1 MTHSPPSVVSCP
13 SLTCRPSG
21 RILCVRLGARW
32 RCRDPQEWS
41 KQQQARWRPAHPLT
55 LNQRANTMKATQAP
69 VPSIVVADEQPIP
82 VSTERT
88 KSMSAVS
95 NFATF
100 VPGTKTPGSKHREI
114 LPFPESLLAR
124 WDAGY
129 AGDRSAQSNSRV
141 LTPRERDVLAM
152 ISQGFSN
159 KCIAR
164 AFEISP
170 ETVKT
175 HVKRI
180 FLKLAV
186 NTRAEAVCRAGSL
199 GLLGLDSGDR
209 HGPSR
214 KQQTHPGQGK
224 FVQEVPDRA

>member
-1 MTHSPPSVVSCP
+1 
-13 SLTCRPSG
+13 
-21 RILCVRLGARW
+21 
-32 RCRDPQEWS
+32 
-41 KQQQARWRPAHPLT
+41 
-55 LNQRANTMKATQAP
+55 
-69 VPSIVVADEQPIP
+69 
-82 VSTERT
+82 
-88 KSMSAVS
+88 MSAVS

-159 KCIAR
+159 KRTAR
-164 AFEISP
+164 TLEISP

-186 NTRAEAVCRAGSL
+186 STRTEAVFQAVSL
-199 GLLGLDSGDR
+199 ELLELARGAR
-209 HGPSR
+209 HGTSR
-214 KQQTHPGQGK
+214 KQQVRPGQGK
-224 FVQEVPDRA
+224 FVQEVLEGT

>member
-1 MTHSPPSVVSCP
+1 M
-13 SLTCRPSG
+13 
-21 RILCVRLGARW
+21 
-32 RCRDPQEWS
+32 
-41 KQQQARWRPAHPLT
+41 
-55 LNQRANTMKATQAP
+55 
-69 VPSIVVADEQPIP
+69 
-82 VSTERT
+82 
-88 KSMSAVS
+88 
-95 NFATF
+95 
-100 VPGTKTPGSKHREI
+100 TPGWKAATLISGTGTPTSEDRQ
-114 LPFPESLLAR
+114 LPLFVGSLLAR

-129 AGDRSAQSNSRV
+129 AGDRSAQSNSRF

-152 ISQGFSN
+152 IGQGFSN
-159 KCIAR
+159 KRIAR
-164 AFEISP
+164 ILEISP

-175 HVKRI
+175 HVKRV

-199 GLLGLDSGDR
+199 GLLGLDSEDR

>member
-1 MTHSPPSVVSCP
+1 
-13 SLTCRPSG
+13 
-21 RILCVRLGARW
+21 
-32 RCRDPQEWS
+32 
-41 KQQQARWRPAHPLT
+41 
-55 LNQRANTMKATQAP
+55 
-69 VPSIVVADEQPIP
+69 
-82 VSTERT
+82 
-88 KSMSAVS
+88 MSAVS

-100 VPGTKTPGSKHREI
+100 VPGTKTSGSKHREI

-124 WDAGY
+124 WGAGY
-129 AGDRSAQSNSRV
+129 AADRSAQPNSRV

-164 AFEISP
+164 ALEISP

-186 NTRAEAVCRAGSL
+186 NTRTEAVCRAGSL
-199 GLLGLDSGDR
+199 ALLGLDGGDR
-209 HGPSR
+209 HGP
-214 KQQTHPGQGK
+214 
-224 FVQEVPDRA
+224 

>member
-1 MTHSPPSVVSCP
+1 MTP
-13 SLTCRPSG
+13 G
-21 RILCVRLGARW
+21 WKA
-32 RCRDPQEWS
+32 
-41 KQQQARWRPAHPLT
+41 AT
-55 LNQRANTMKATQAP
+55 LNSGTGTPTSKDREP
-69 VPSIVVADEQPIP
+69 PP
-82 VSTERT
+82 
-88 KSMSAVS
+88 
-95 NFATF
+95 F
-100 VPGTKTPGSKHREI
+100 VG
-114 LPFPESLLAR
+114 SLLAR

-159 KCIAR
+159 KHIAR
-164 AFEISP
+164 SLEISP

-199 GLLGLDSGDR
+199 GLLELDSGDR
-209 HGPSR
+209 HGPS
-214 KQQTHPGQGK
+214 QTHPGQGK

>member
-1 MTHSPPSVVSCP
+1 MTTPMDDTLTAIGRQLSITYLPTVQTESVC
-13 SLTCRPSG
+13 SLGGSLAMQGPARTVKTTAGTVETGAFSRTKSAGEHGENCTSA
-21 RILCVRLGARW
+21 GAR
-32 RCRDPQEWS
+32 DDVG
-41 KQQQARWRPAHPLT
+41 RPATGP
-55 LNQRANTMKATQAP
+55 A
-69 VPSIVVADEQPIP
+69 
-82 VSTERT
+82 STERS

-95 NFATF
+95 NFATP
-100 VPGTKTPGSKHREI
+100 VPGTKTPGSKGREVP
-114 LPFPESLLAR
+114 PFVGNLLAR

-159 KCIAR
+159 KHIAR
-164 AFEISP
+164 TLEISP

-186 NTRAEAVCRAGSL
+186 NTRTEAVCRAGSL
-199 GLLGLDSGDR
+199 ALLGLDGGDR
-209 HGPSR
+209 HGP
-214 KQQTHPGQGK
+214 
-224 FVQEVPDRA
+224 

>member
-1 MTHSPPSVVSCP
+1 
-13 SLTCRPSG
+13 
-21 RILCVRLGARW
+21 
-32 RCRDPQEWS
+32 
-41 KQQQARWRPAHPLT
+41 
-55 LNQRANTMKATQAP
+55 
-69 VPSIVVADEQPIP
+69 
-82 VSTERT
+82 
-88 KSMSAVS
+88 MSAVS
-95 NFATF
+95 KLATF
-100 VPGTKTPGSKHREI
+100 VPETKTPGSKHREI
-114 LPFPESLLAR
+114 LPFAGSLLTR

-129 AGDRSAQSNSRV
+129 ADDRSAQSNSRF

-164 AFEISP
+164 ALVISP

-199 GLLGLDSGDR
+199 GLLGLDSGDG

-214 KQQTHPGQGK
+214 KEQTDPRQGK
-224 FVQEVPDRA
+224 SVQEVPDRA

>member
-1 MTHSPPSVVSCP
+1 M
-13 SLTCRPSG
+13 
-21 RILCVRLGARW
+21 
-32 RCRDPQEWS
+32 
-41 KQQQARWRPAHPLT
+41 
-55 LNQRANTMKATQAP
+55 
-69 VPSIVVADEQPIP
+69 
-82 VSTERT
+82 
-88 KSMSAVS
+88 
-95 NFATF
+95 
-100 VPGTKTPGSKHREI
+100 TPGWKLATLISGTGTPTSKDREPP
-114 LPFPESLLAR
+114 PFVGSLLAR

-159 KCIAR
+159 KRTAR
-164 AFEISP
+164 ALEISP

-199 GLLGLDSGDR
+199 GLLELDSEDR
-209 HGPSR
+209 HGPS
-214 KQQTHPGQGK
+214 QTHAGQGK

>member
-1 MTHSPPSVVSCP
+1 
-13 SLTCRPSG
+13 
-21 RILCVRLGARW
+21 
-32 RCRDPQEWS
+32 
-41 KQQQARWRPAHPLT
+41 
-55 LNQRANTMKATQAP
+55 MKATQAP
-69 VPSIVVADEQPIP
+69 VPSMVVADEQPIP

-159 KCIAR
+159 KHIAR

-199 GLLGLDSGDR
+199 GLLGLVAVDR
-209 HGPSR
+209 HGSSALHRNAPA
-214 KQQTHPGQGK
+214 T
-224 FVQEVPDRA
+224 

>member
-1 MTHSPPSVVSCP
+1 MTP
-13 SLTCRPSG
+13 G
-21 RILCVRLGARW
+21 WKA
-32 RCRDPQEWS
+32 
-41 KQQQARWRPAHPLT
+41 AT
-55 LNQRANTMKATQAP
+55 LNSGTGTPTSEDRELP
-69 VPSIVVADEQPIP
+69 L
-82 VSTERT
+82 
-88 KSMSAVS
+88 
-95 NFATF
+95 F
-100 VPGTKTPGSKHREI
+100 VG
-114 LPFPESLLAR
+114 SLLSR
-124 WDAGY
+124 WDARH
-129 AGDRSAQSNSRV
+129 AGGRSAQPSSRV
-141 LTPRERDVLAM
+141 SDTLTARERDVLAM

-159 KCIAR
+159 KSIAR
-164 AFEISP
+164 ALGISP

-199 GLLGLDSGDR
+199 GLLGLDSEDR